1 MFSSS
6 PRLIAAYRVFL
17 RLPTPRH
24 PPDALLLLVSRK
36 KLPSIPMQLLKSRP
50 HRVRQ
55 ARAWFATGT
64 IVPAPLKR
72 GPDNAHA
79 SAWRL
84 SAVVGLE
91 RLELSTSR
99 LSGVR
104 SNHLSYRP
112 FRSVFS
118 LPAASHARPP
128 RSCMSR
134 YTPVG
139 SLAASRTPRWWS
151 WTGLN
156 RRPPACKAGALPA
169 ELQPQPLTLHTHSLV
184 NELCGSLK
192 VNSDRE
198 VLP

>member
-50 HRVRQ
+50 RRVRQ

-72 GPDNAHA
+72 GSDNAHA

-112 FRSVFS
+112 FRMVFS
-118 LPAASHARPP
+118 VQAAPSLRPSHVCPDTRP
-128 RSCMSR
+128 
-134 YTPVG
+134 T
-139 SLAASRTPRWWS
+139 AASRGPCRNKFPPRKAARPS
-151 WTGLN
+151 SRTRNTTGG
-156 RRPPACKAGALPA
+156 AGR
-169 ELQPQPLTLHTHSLV
+169 
-184 NELCGSLK
+184 
-192 VNSDRE
+192 D
-198 VLP
+198 

>member
-36 KLPSIPMQLLKSRP
+36 KLPSIPMQLLKNRP
-50 HRVRQ
+50 RRVRQ

-64 IVPAPLKR
+64 HVPAPLKR
-72 GPDNAHA
+72 GKDNAYA

-112 FRSVFS
+112 FRLVFS
-118 LPAASHARPP
+118 VPAASLARPP
-128 RSCMSR
+128 RSCMSQYTPVGSLAVSLPEQKIPAR
-134 YTPVG
+134 KSARISAASPARPPRSCMSQYTPVG
-139 SLAASRTPRWWS
+139 SLAAPA
-151 WTGLN
+151 
-156 RRPPACKAGALPA
+156 RPAGGA
-169 ELQPQPLTLHTHSLV
+169 
-184 NELCGSLK
+184 GR
-192 VNSDRE
+192 D
-198 VLP
+198 

>member
-36 KLPSIPMQLLKSRP
+36 KLPTIPKQLLKSRP
-50 HRVRQ
+50 RRVRQ

-72 GPDNAHA
+72 GSDNAHA

-112 FRSVFS
+112 FRLVFS
-118 LPAASHARPP
+118 VPAASPARPP

-134 YTPVG
+134 YTPVA
-139 SLAASRTPRWWS
+139 SLAASLPEQKI
-151 WTGLN
+151 
-156 RRPPACKAGALPA
+156 PARKTARIPAVLPFGRLGHVCLDTLPSAASRLPA
-169 ELQPQPLTLHTHSLV
+169 RPA
-184 NELCGSLK
+184 GGAGR
-192 VNSDRE
+192 D
-198 VLP
+198 